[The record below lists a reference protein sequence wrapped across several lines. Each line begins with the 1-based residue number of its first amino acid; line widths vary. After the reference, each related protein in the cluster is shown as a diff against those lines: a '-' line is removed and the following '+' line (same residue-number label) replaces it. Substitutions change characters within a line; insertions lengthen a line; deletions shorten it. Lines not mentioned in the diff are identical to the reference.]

1 MGHEIRIGGVSL
13 VVDDPRGQL
22 AYTAEAER
30 KLEHQEAEALEAS
43 VRTVSNRPTAP
54 VINTIDPIASIH
66 ARTELF
72 DKVVNGRQG
81 LASLALAWMLFGLP
95 LATFAAGI
103 GSSLVNDWHRL
114 QGSQLWKLVAAGML
128 AELGILLGLGLL
140 VRRTMRVFSTRRRA
154 ATTRA
159 GEQSA

>member
-22 AYTAEAER
+22 ARTAEAER
-30 KLEHQEAEALEAS
+30 KVEHQEAEVLEAS
-43 VRTVSNRPTAP
+43 VRTARNRPKAP
-54 VINTIDPIASIH
+54 VINTVDPIASLH

-81 LASLALAWMLFGLP
+81 LASLALAWMLFGMP
-95 LATFAAGI
+95 LTTFAVGI
-103 GSSLVNDWHRL
+103 GFSLANDWHRL
-114 QGSQLWKLVAAGML
+114 QGSLVWKLVATGML
-128 AELGILLGLGLL
+128 AEIGILLGLGLL
-140 VRRTMRVFSTRRRA
+140 VRRTVRVFSARRCS

-159 GEQSA
+159 DEQSG